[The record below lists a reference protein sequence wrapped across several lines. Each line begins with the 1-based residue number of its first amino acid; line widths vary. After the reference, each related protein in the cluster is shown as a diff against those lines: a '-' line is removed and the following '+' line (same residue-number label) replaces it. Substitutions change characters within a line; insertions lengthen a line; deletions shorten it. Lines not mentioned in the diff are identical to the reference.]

1 MYLKITSFVAAAT
14 VLLMTAASLMAQSFL
29 DQYPPPQNTDDSLV
43 IDLEHPVIVAHRVL
57 EPGLYRVH
65 CINIAGADLPV
76 LRIRQVN
83 HPEVNL
89 AVTISPAFR
98 ESAAAENQV
107 TFYHVGKNY
116 YFKRMWIRGMN
127 YGYTFFPPKGVAP

>member
-1 MYLKITSFVAAAT
+1 MYVKIMRFISAAT

-29 DQYPPPQNTDDSLV
+29 DQYQPPQNTGDSFV

-57 EPGLYRVH
+57 EPGIYQVH

-83 HPEVNL
+83 RPAVNL
-89 AVTISPAFR
+89 AVTIWPAFR
-98 ESAAAENQV
+98 ESASAENEV
-107 TFYHVGKNY
+107 TFYHIGNDY

-127 YGYTFFPPKGVAP
+127 YGYTFSPPKGVAP